1 MTDRSR
7 RTMSERSYHGATSRS
22 FEVNECLLNGLN
34 SVLTKHEEEM
44 AEADDLPIMP
54 QLVAQTT
61 IMKLTNTVWGC
72 FTHIGLG
79 RVPIASRRKPL
90 MGSELRYK

>member
-1 MTDRSR
+1 
-7 RTMSERSYHGATSRS
+7 
-22 FEVNECLLNGLN
+22 
-34 SVLTKHEEEM
+34 M
-44 AEADDLPIMP
+44 AVADDLPIMP